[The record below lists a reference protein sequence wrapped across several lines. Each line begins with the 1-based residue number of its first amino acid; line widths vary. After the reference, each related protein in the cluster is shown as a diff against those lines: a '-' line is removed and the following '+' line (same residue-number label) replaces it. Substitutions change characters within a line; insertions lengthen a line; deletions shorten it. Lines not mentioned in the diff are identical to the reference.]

1 MKIQRL
7 LAAASAAM
15 FLLSNGP
22 AVRASDAEMEGLS
35 ETMVLSQDGA
45 LISDDAGAEDTLSG
59 DSETPGDVPV
69 QETSSVEALEPDET
83 VPDEAPMFSARIEL
97 SPQGYT
103 AVGTIMES
111 LPDTC
116 LVQPLYSLDGESWQT
131 CKMTWNDLWSTGLSE
146 DFEISQTNTCLYS
159 FDEPLASYLA
169 GKLDRFYLKLQITLE
184 SGISYETQSAVID
197 RGVPQPLPEEF
208 SPVADF
214 IPAMRVRQWR
224 PFVSYGQYQLTVSAN
239 MTPEDIAA
247 LLPDT
252 LPVEIQI
259 YQGIQP
265 VTDATVNCPV
275 TWKPLAPS
283 QLVSGES
290 VVIEDAAEEIIVP
303 AGTLLSTP
311 NGIYQLKDSLG
322 ITHDE
327 IRLVLNVVAE
337 NAEPT
342 GVLSGYFKG
351 LEISFGLKPTGA
363 TAIRVYT
370 LSEGESAWTEV
381 PGALLPAVVN
391 APSSTADSLFTFVLS
406 EEQEPYRSYLAAEN
420 AGDEAV
426 PFLVGLKIE
435 GGVYDGRQLILAWPD
450 TYKIPLQPPTI
461 SGLGGNE
468 GNAGSDNKSD
478 STLEGQRPDLPQ
490 NQEDGSVAQAPMTS
504 PEPDDRQDA
513 QAPAT
518 SPEPHDRQNAQVPAT
533 SPEPDGGQGA
543 QEPAASPEPDGGQN
557 AQGPKTSPESDDRE
571 DAQGL
576 ETSPK
581 PDDGQAPAASSE
593 PDGGQNAQEPETM
606 QNPADR
612 TDARGTNPAQSLE
625 DRTDTQKTDP
635 PQSQEER
642 DSQPKQL
649 GTLKDKSDRHTARK
663 TDSPSQSSMDESI
676 PILMAG
682 ASRQFAVPVS
692 AQKGFLTGEVNA
704 PETER
709 SLPGLLLSGAAI
721 LALGVGILLVAG
733 KVSAAD
739 QIKADNRSGKISV
752 KIIRRLCRLL
762 SLK

>member
-22 AVRASDAEMEGLS
+22 AVRA
-35 ETMVLSQDGA
+35 
-45 LISDDAGAEDTLSG
+45 EDTLSG
-59 DSETPGDVPV
+59 DSETPCDVPV

-131 CKMTWNDLWSTGLSE
+131 CKMTWNDLWGTGLSE

-259 YQGIQP
+259 CKGIQP
-265 VTDATVNCPV
+265 VTDATVNSPV
-275 TWKPLAPS
+275 TWKPLALS

-311 NGIYQLKDSLG
+311 KGIYQLKDSLG
-322 ITHDE
+322 MDHDE

-370 LSEGESAWTEV
+370 LSEGESSWTEV
-381 PGALLPAVVN
+381 PDALLPAVVN

-490 NQEDGSVAQAPMTS
+490 NQEDGSDAQAPVMS

-513 QAPAT
+513 QAPAM
-518 SPEPHDRQNAQVPAT
+518 SPEPHDRQNAQVPAASPGPDGGQNAQEPAV
-533 SPEPDGGQGA
+533 SPEPDDRQNA
-543 QEPAASPEPDGGQN
+543 QVPAASPEPDGGQN
-557 AQGPKTSPESDDRE
+557 AQEPAASPESDDRQ
-571 DAQGL
+571 DAQAP

-581 PDDGQAPAASSE
+581 PDDGQN
-593 PDGGQNAQEPETM
+593 GQNAQVSETFRKPGGS
-606 QNPADR
+606 QGAQVPA
-612 TDARGTNPAQSLE
+612 T
-625 DRTDTQKTDP
+625 
-635 PQSQEER
+635 PQEWKDEQETER

-649 GTLKDKSDRHTARK
+649 GTV
-663 TDSPSQSSMDESI
+663 
-676 PILMAG
+676 LMAG
-682 ASRQFAVPVS
+682 AGSQFAVPVVS
-692 AQKGFLTGEVNA
+692 AQNGSPTGEVIA

-721 LALGVGILLVAG
+721 LALGVGILLAAG
-733 KVSAAD
+733 KVSAAE
-739 QIKADNRSGKISV
+739 QMRADNRSGKISV

>member
-7 LAAASAAM
+7 LVAASAAM

-22 AVRASDAEMEGLS
+22 AVRA
-35 ETMVLSQDGA
+35 
-45 LISDDAGAEDTLSG
+45 EDTLSG
-59 DSETPGDVPV
+59 DSETPDNVPA
-69 QETSSVEALEPDET
+69 QEISSVEALEPDET
-83 VPDEAPMFSARIEL
+83 VPDEAPMFSAWIEL

-103 AVGTIMES
+103 TVGTIMES

-131 CKMTWNDLWSTGLSE
+131 CKMTWNDLWGTGLSE

-184 SGISYETQSAVID
+184 SGITYETQSAVID

-247 LLPDT
+247 LLPDM

-275 TWKPLAPS
+275 TWKPLALS

-322 ITHDE
+322 MDHDE

-337 NAEPT
+337 NAEPI

-370 LSEGESAWTEV
+370 LSEGKSSWTEV
-381 PGALLPAVVN
+381 PDALLPAVVN

-490 NQEDGSVAQAPMTS
+490 NQEDGSDAQAPVTS
-504 PEPDDRQDA
+504 PEPDDRQNA
-513 QAPAT
+513 QA
-518 SPEPHDRQNAQVPAT
+518 
-533 SPEPDGGQGA
+533 
-543 QEPAASPEPDGGQN
+543 PAASPEPDGGQD
-557 AQGPKTSPESDDRE
+557 AQTPAASLESDDRQDAQAPAVSPESDDGQNAQAPAAFPESDDGQNAQGPETSSESDDRQ
-571 DAQGL
+571 DAQGP

-581 PDDGQAPAASSE
+581 PDDGQDAQAPAASSE
-593 PDGGQNAQEPETM
+593 PDVGQNAQEPETM

-612 TDARGTNPAQSLE
+612 TDTRGTNPAQSLE
-625 DRTDTQKTDP
+625 GRTDTQKTDP

-682 ASRQFAVPVS
+682 TGSQIAVPVVN
-692 AQKGFLTGEVNA
+692 AQSRSLPGEVNA
-704 PETER
+704 PETEG

-721 LALGVGILLVAG
+721 LALGAGILLVAG

-739 QIKADNRSGKISV
+739 QIRADNRSGKVSV

>member
-146 DFEISQTNTCLYS
+146 DFEISQANTCLYS

-275 TWKPLAPS
+275 TWKPLALS

-490 NQEDGSVAQAPMTS
+490 NQEDGSDAQAPVTS

-518 SPEPHDRQNAQVPAT
+518 SPEPHDRQNAQVPA
-533 SPEPDGGQGA
+533 
-543 QEPAASPEPDGGQN
+543 ASPGPDGGQN
-557 AQGPKTSPESDDRE
+557 AQEPAVSPEPDVGQGAQTPAASPESDVRSDAQGPTASPESDDTQNAQAPAASPESDDRQ
-571 DAQGL
+571 DAQAP

-581 PDDGQAPAASSE
+581 PDDGQNAQVSE
-593 PDGGQNAQEPETM
+593 TFRKPDGSQGAQVPATPQEWKDEQET
-606 QNPADR
+606 
-612 TDARGTNPAQSLE
+612 
-625 DRTDTQKTDP
+625 
-635 PQSQEER
+635 ER

-649 GTLKDKSDRHTARK
+649 GT
-663 TDSPSQSSMDESI
+663 
-676 PILMAG
+676 ILMAG
-682 ASRQFAVPVS
+682 AGSQIAVPVVS
-692 AQKGFLTGEVNA
+692 AQSRSLPGEVNA
-704 PETER
+704 TETER

-721 LALGVGILLVAG
+721 LALGIGILLAAG
-733 KVSAAD
+733 KVSAAE
-739 QIKADNRSGKISV
+739 QMRADNRSGKISV

-762 SLK
+762 GLK